1 MLRQWTFAAGCK
13 EHPSADACLLMTS
26 PYVIAT
32 LLFYAASLALY
43 IWNLR
48 EPSRA
53 AGIGATSCLVVGLV
67 LHYLALLARS
77 RLIHAVPYD
86 DLFGSLSLFAWLLAA
101 TYLCLEAIHRR
112 RAVGPFV
119 LPIVLGVFLL
129 AHLPEARPV
138 KAPPAQG
145 PLFAFHVTLN
155 ILAYSAFA
163 ISFVLSIIFLVQ
175 NWRLRNR
182 KLGEVGWRFPALD
195 VLERMTRSSV
205 LIGCVSLAAGVTAG
219 LITAHRLEG
228 SYWNGDPKVIITVL
242 IFLIYVGYTVLSQTA
257 AWRGARASALCIFN
271 FIFVIF
277 SYSIVNRY
285 LISFSPIF
293 LVGCARRESGS
304 WSSVL

>member
-1 MLRQWTFAAGCK
+1 MLSQWTFAAGCN
-13 EHPSADACLLMTS
+13 EHPSRECTQKMTS

-53 AGIGATSCLVVGLV
+53 AGIGATSCLVVGLG
-67 LHYLALLARS
+67 LHYMALLARS
-77 RLIHAVPYD
+77 RMIHAVPYD

-175 NWRLRNR
+175 NRRLRNR
-182 KLGEVGWRFPALD
+182 KLGVVGWRFPALD

-205 LIGCVSLAAGVTAG
+205 LIGCVSLAAGMTAG
-219 LITAHRLEG
+219 LIWAHRLEG
-228 SYWNGDPKVIITVL
+228 RYWDGDPKVIVTVL
-242 IFLIYVGYTVLSQTA
+242 IFLIYAGYTYLSRTA

-271 FIFVIF
+271 FMFVIF

-285 LISFSPIF
+285 LSHFHRYF
-293 LVGCARRESGS
+293 
-304 WSSVL
+304 

>member
-1 MLRQWTFAAGCK
+1 MN
-13 EHPSADACLLMTS
+13 S

-32 LLFYAASLALY
+32 LVLYAASLALY

-48 EPSRA
+48 GPSA
-53 AGIGATSCLVVGLV
+53 ATGIGATSCLVAGLG

-86 DLFGSLSLFAWLLAA
+86 DLLGSLSLFAWLLAA

-129 AHLPEARPV
+129 AHLPEARAV

-163 ISFVLSIIFLVQ
+163 ISFVLSIIFLLQ
-175 NWRLRNR
+175 NRRLREH
-182 KLGEVGWRFPALD
+182 KLGAVGWRFPALD

-205 LIGCVSLAAGVTAG
+205 LIGCVSLAAGMSAG
-219 LITAHRLEG
+219 LIWAHRLEG
-228 SYWNGDPKVIITVL
+228 MYWDGDPKVTVTVL
-242 IFLIYVGYTVLSQTA
+242 ILLVYVGYVLLSRTPR
-257 AWRGARASALCIFN
+257 WRGARASALCIFN
-271 FIFVIF
+271 FMFVIF

-285 LISFSPIF
+285 LSHFHRYF
-293 LVGCARRESGS
+293 
-304 WSSVL
+304 

>member
-1 MLRQWTFAAGCK
+1 MLGQWTFAVGRREKKTPRGCM
-13 EHPSADACLLMTS
+13 HTMTS
-26 PYVIAT
+26 PYVTAT
-32 LLFYAASLALY
+32 LLFYAASFALY
-43 IWNLR
+43 VWNLR

-53 AGIGATSCLVVGLV
+53 AGIGATSCLVVALG
-67 LHYLALLARS
+67 LHYMALLARS

-119 LPIVLGVFLL
+119 LPIVIAVFLL
-129 AHLPEARPV
+129 AHLPAARVV

-175 NWRLRNR
+175 NRRLRSR
-182 KLGEVGWRFPALD
+182 KLGVVGWRFPALD
-195 VLERMTRSSV
+195 VLERMARSSV
-205 LIGCVSLAAGVTAG
+205 LIGCVSLAAGMTAG
-219 LITAHRLEG
+219 LIWAHRLEG
-228 SYWNGDPKVIITVL
+228 RYWDGDPKVIVTVV
-242 IFLIYVGYTVLSQTA
+242 IFVIYVGYTFLSQTA

-271 FIFVIF
+271 FMFVIF

-285 LISFSPIF
+285 LSHFHRYF
-293 LVGCARRESGS
+293 
-304 WSSVL
+304 

>member
-1 MLRQWTFAAGCK
+1 MY
-13 EHPSADACLLMTS
+13 SMTN

-32 LLFYAASLALY
+32 LFFYSASLALY

-53 AGIGATSCLVVGLV
+53 AGIGATGTLIGGLV
-67 LHYLALLARS
+67 LHYLALLERS

-119 LPIVLGVFLL
+119 LPIVLVVFLL
-129 AHLPEARPV
+129 AHGGEAKPIA
-138 KAPPAQG
+138 APPAQG

-163 ISFVLSIIFLVQ
+163 ISFVLSVIFLIQ
-175 NWRLRNR
+175 NRRLRDH
-182 KLGEVGWRFPALD
+182 KLGIVGWRFPALD
-195 VLERMTRSSV
+195 VLERMTRTSV
-205 LIGCVSLAAGVTAG
+205 LIGCGSLVAGMTAG
-219 LITAHRLEG
+219 LIWAHRLG
-228 SYWNGDPKVIITVL
+228 GLYWDGDPKVIVTFVILAV
-242 IFLIYVGYTVLSQTA
+242 YVGYSLLSRTA
-257 AWRGARASALCIFN
+257 TWRGARASALCIFN
-271 FIFVIF
+271 FMFVIF

-285 LISFSPIF
+285 LSHFHHYF
-293 LVGCARRESGS
+293 
-304 WSSVL
+304 

>member
-1 MLRQWTFAAGCK
+1 
-13 EHPSADACLLMTS
+13 MTS
-26 PYVIAT
+26 PYVLAT

-53 AGIGATSCLVVGLV
+53 VGIGATSSLVVGLG
-67 LHYLALLARS
+67 LHYMALLARS

-163 ISFVLSIIFLVQ
+163 ISFVLSVIFLVQ
-175 NWRLRNR
+175 NRRLRDHT
-182 KLGEVGWRFPALD
+182 LGIVGWRFPALD

-205 LIGCVSLAAGVTAG
+205 LIGCASLAAGMTAG
-219 LITAHRLEG
+219 LIWAHRLEG
-228 SYWNGDPKVIITVL
+228 QYWDGDPKVIVTVL
-242 IFLIYVGYTVLSQTA
+242 ILLIYVGYTFLSRTA

-271 FIFVIF
+271 FMFVIF

-285 LISFSPIF
+285 LSHFHRYF
-293 LVGCARRESGS
+293 
-304 WSSVL
+304 

>member
-1 MLRQWTFAAGCK
+1 
-13 EHPSADACLLMTS
+13 MTS
-26 PYVIAT
+26 PHVIAT

-48 EPSRA
+48 EPSRT
-53 AGIGATSCLVVGLV
+53 AGIGATSCLVVGLG

-101 TYLCLEAIHRR
+101 TYLGLEAMHQRR
-112 RAVGPFV
+112 SVGPFV
-119 LPIVLGVFLL
+119 LPIVIGVFLL
-129 AHLPEARPV
+129 AHLPEARVV

-175 NWRLRNR
+175 NRRLRNR
-182 KLGEVGWRFPALD
+182 KLGVVGWRFPALD
-195 VLERMTRSSV
+195 VLERMARSSV
-205 LIGCVSLAAGVTAG
+205 LIGCVSLAVGMTAG
-219 LITAHRLEG
+219 LIWAHRLEG
-228 SYWNGDPKVIITVL
+228 HYWDGDPKVIVTVL
-242 IFLIYVGYTVLSQTA
+242 IFLIYVGYTLLSQTA
-257 AWRGARASALCIFN
+257 TWRGARASALCIFN
-271 FIFVIF
+271 FMFVIF

-285 LISFSPIF
+285 LSHFHRYF
-293 LVGCARRESGS
+293 
-304 WSSVL
+304 

>member
-1 MLRQWTFAAGCK
+1 
-13 EHPSADACLLMTS
+13 MTS
-26 PYVIAT
+26 PYVVAT
-32 LLFYAASLALY
+32 LLFYIGSLALY

-53 AGIGATSCLVVGLV
+53 IGVGATSCLVVGLA

-77 RLIHAVPYD
+77 RAIHAVPYD
-86 DLFGSLSLFAWLLAA
+86 DLFGSLSLFAWLLAF

-112 RAVGPFV
+112 RVVGPFV

-129 AHLPEARPV
+129 AHLPPARPV

-175 NWRLRNR
+175 NRRLRDH
-182 KLGEVGWRFPALD
+182 KLGAVGWRFPALD

-205 LIGCVSLAAGVTAG
+205 LIGCASLLVGMTAG
-219 LITAHRLEG
+219 LIWAHRLEG
-228 SYWNGDPKVIITVL
+228 RYWNGDPKVIVTVL
-242 IFLIYVGYTVLSQTA
+242 ILAAYVCYTLLSQTA
-257 AWRGARASALCIFN
+257 AWRGARASALCILN
-271 FIFVIF
+271 FVFVIF

-285 LISFSPIF
+285 LSHFHRYF
-293 LVGCARRESGS
+293 
-304 WSSVL
+304 

>member
-1 MLRQWTFAAGCK
+1 
-13 EHPSADACLLMTS
+13 MTS
-26 PYVIAT
+26 PFVIAT
-32 LLFYAASLALY
+32 LIFYAASLALY
-43 IWNLR
+43 VWNLR
-48 EPSRA
+48 EPSLP
-53 AGIGATSCLVVGLV
+53 AGIGATSCLVVGLG
-67 LHYLALLARS
+67 LHYLALMARS

-112 RAVGPFV
+112 RVVGPFV

-163 ISFVLSIIFLVQ
+163 VQ
-175 NWRLRNR
+175 NRRLREH
-182 KLGEVGWRFPALD
+182 KLGAVGWRFPALD

-205 LIGCVSLAAGVTAG
+205 LIGCVSLAAGMTAG
-219 LITAHRLEG
+219 LIWAHRLEG
-228 SYWNGDPKVIITVL
+228 MYWDGDPKVIITVL
-242 IFLIYVGYTVLSQTA
+242 ILLIYMGYVLLSKTA
-257 AWRGARASALCIFN
+257 AWRGARASAFCIFN
-271 FIFVIF
+271 FMFVIF

-285 LISFSPIF
+285 LSHFHRYF
-293 LVGCARRESGS
+293 
-304 WSSVL
+304 

>member
-1 MLRQWTFAAGCK
+1 MA
-13 EHPSADACLLMTS
+13 S

-48 EPSRA
+48 EPSPV
-53 AGIGATSCLVVGLV
+53 AGIGATGCLIGGLV

-101 TYLCLEAIHRR
+101 TYLCLEAVHRR

-119 LPIVLGVFLL
+119 LPIVIGVFLL

-138 KAPPAQG
+138 KAPPVQG

-163 ISFVLSIIFLVQ
+163 ISFVLSIIFLVL
-175 NWRLRNR
+175 NRRLRDP
-182 KLGEVGWRFPALD
+182 KVGVVGMGFPALD

-205 LIGCVSLAAGVTAG
+205 LIGCVSLAAGMTAG
-219 LITAHRLEG
+219 LIWAHRLEG
-228 SYWNGDPKVIITVL
+228 RYWDGDPKVIVT
-242 IFLIYVGYTVLSQTA
+242 FLILAVYVGYTLLARTA
-257 AWRGARASALCIFN
+257 AWRGARASGLCIVN
-271 FIFVIF
+271 FMFVIF

-285 LISFSPIF
+285 LSHFHRYF
-293 LVGCARRESGS
+293 
-304 WSSVL
+304 

>member
-1 MLRQWTFAAGCK
+1 MHT
-13 EHPSADACLLMTS
+13 MTS
-26 PYVIAT
+26 PYVLAT
-32 LLFYAASLALY
+32 LVFYAASLALY

-48 EPSRA
+48 EPSRM
-53 AGIGATSCLVVGLV
+53 AGIGATSCLIVGLV

-86 DLFGSLSLFAWLLAA
+86 DLYGSLSLFAWLLAA
-101 TYLCLEAIHRR
+101 TYLCLEALHRR

-129 AHLPEARPV
+129 AHLPAAQPI

-175 NWRLRNR
+175 NRRLRGH
-182 KLGEVGWRFPALD
+182 KLGIVGWRFPALE

-205 LIGCVSLAAGVTAG
+205 LIGCGSLAVGMTAG
-219 LITAHRLEG
+219 LIWAHRLQG
-228 SYWNGDPKVIITVL
+228 QYWNGDPKIIVTVL
-242 IFLIYVGYTVLSQTA
+242 ILLAYLVYTFLSQTP

-271 FIFVIF
+271 FMFVIF

-285 LISFSPIF
+285 LSHFHRYF
-293 LVGCARRESGS
+293 
-304 WSSVL
+304 